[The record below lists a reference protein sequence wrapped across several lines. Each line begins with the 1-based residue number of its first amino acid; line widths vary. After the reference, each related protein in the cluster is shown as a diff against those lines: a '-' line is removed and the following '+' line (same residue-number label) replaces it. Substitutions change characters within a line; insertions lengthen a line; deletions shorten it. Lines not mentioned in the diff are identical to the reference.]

1 MRRRE
6 RFAVMA
12 RHKKHLAVGEKG
24 QVNADYAKS
33 RFLAYSTF
41 KVNCTECCK
50 PGAEAVTVSV

>member
-1 MRRRE
+1 
-6 RFAVMA
+6 MA
-12 RHKKHLAVGEKG
+12 QHKKHLAVGKKG